1 MQKDYQ
7 MEHEMMRKE
16 LWIKVWL
23 GATNAN
29 MYKDTEDA
37 RTCADIA
44 LKNFDSRFPAPGV
57 EDPKPQKTD
66 FPTIN
71 Y

>member
-44 LKNFDSRFPAPGV
+44 LKDFDSRFPVPVV
-57 EDPKPQKTD
+57 ERVPCVPDPHLV
-66 FPTIN
+66 
-71 Y
+71 